1 MQAPTNK
8 FLRALSIGLVG
19 LGVLF
24 VIAFFAAM
32 FMSSQHRDGSR
43 MYREG
48 NSMMRG
54 KGMPGLSA
62 TITASP
68 MGSPM
73 RESVMMDS
81 ARSFDTFD
89 MMADKKV
96 MRDGSLSLR
105 VKNVDETVSKV
116 TGIAASLGGDIADSR
131 LSRADSGTKSGT
143 ITVEVPVDRFD
154 EALAKLKEV
163 AVVVLSEDVSGTDVT
178 AQYIDISAHI
188 ANKKAAEASLQAL
201 LERAEKISDVIE
213 ITNTLAGVRGEI
225 ESLEGQLRY
234 LNAQTDKASITLF
247 LTEDVTVTADQS
259 FRPLQA
265 VKESLVLLIGLFGDL
280 TQGLIKFLIVGVPV
294 LLIDGVLLWGLY
306 IVARRLVTNFWPGS
320 VPEKRRIVR
329 RK

>member
-1 MQAPTNK
+1 MQVPTNK
-8 FLRALSIGLVG
+8 FLRALSIGLIG

-24 VIAFFAAM
+24 VIAFFVAM
-32 FMSSQHRDGSR
+32 FMSSQQGSGSR
-43 MYREG
+43 MQKNG
-48 NSMMRG
+48 NPMMRS
-54 KGMPGLSA
+54 KNMPALSA

-73 RESVMMDS
+73 GERMMDG
-81 ARSFDTFD
+81 ARSFETFD

-116 TGIAASLGGDIADSR
+116 AGIAASLGGDIADSR

-143 ITVEVPVDRFD
+143 ITVKVPVNRFE
-154 EALAKLKEV
+154 EALAKLKET
-163 AVVVLSEDVSGTDVT
+163 AVVVLSENVSGTDVT
-178 AQYIDISAHI
+178 AQYIDVSAHI
-188 ANKKAAEASLQAL
+188 ANKKVAEASLQSL

-247 LTEDVTVTADQS
+247 LTEDVMVTADQS
-259 FRPLQA
+259 FRPVQA
-265 VKESLVLLIGLFGDL
+265 VKESLVLLIGLFSDL
-280 TQGLIKFLIVGVPV
+280 TQGLIKFLIVGIPV
-294 LLIDGVLLWGLY
+294 LLIDGVILWALY
-306 IVARRLVTNFWPGS
+306 QVARRLVAKFWPGS
-320 VPEKRRIVR
+320 VPEKRRILR